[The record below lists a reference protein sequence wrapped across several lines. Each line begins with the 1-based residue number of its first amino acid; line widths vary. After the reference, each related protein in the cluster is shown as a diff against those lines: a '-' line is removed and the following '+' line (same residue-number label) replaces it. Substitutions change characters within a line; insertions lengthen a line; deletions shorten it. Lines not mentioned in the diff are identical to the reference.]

1 MNIERRYVTEGAE
14 FRVEGDP
21 GARRVY
27 GVAVPWNSLS
37 LPLWRDWK
45 TGKPV
50 QEKFARGAFADVL
63 AQPGLDVVALRD
75 HDRTRLLGRTPGTL
89 RVHETDRGLEYDFTP
104 PDTTDG
110 RDVVTLLDRGDLRG
124 SSFAFGVKSETW
136 AEEEDKIVRTV
147 NVVSRLL
154 DVSVVTSPAY
164 PASQASVRSEELEDL
179 QKSLDAWRAGQDDGV
194 RAAIE
199 REARLLAIDL

>member
-89 RVHETDRGLEYDFTP
+89 RVQETDRGLEYDFQP

-164 PASQASVRSEELEDL
+164 PASQASVRSEEIEDL
-179 QKSLDAWRAGQDDGV
+179 QKALDAWRDGQDDGT

-199 REARLLAIDL
+199 REAKLLSIDL